1 MMTKWKHR
9 MPPGLKHLAHVL
21 RSAVITV
28 GLCAAI
34 AGGAHSLGYG
44 FAYQPTDSMPR
55 GLYWLTPGRDA
66 QAGSLVTLA
75 APGKPGLTL
84 LKRIAAGPGETVC
97 LDGRTVLIGGLPVA
111 EALSDGPAPAS
122 LCRALTPSEVFLLGD
137 GPRSFDSRYFGP
149 VDRAQLSH
157 RAIPL

>member
-1 MMTKWKHR
+1 MRHGFER
-9 MPPGLKHLAHVL
+9 LARVL
-21 RSAVITV
+21 RPAALTV

-66 QAGSLVTLA
+66 ALGSLVTLP

-84 LKRIAAGPGETVC
+84 LKRIAANSGETVC
-97 LDGRTVLIGGLPVA
+97 LRDRTILIGGRPVA
-111 EALSDGPAPAS
+111 EALADGPAPAA
-122 LCRALTPSEVFLLGD
+122 LCRALRSNEVFLLGD

-149 VDRAQLSH
+149 VDRAQLAH
-157 RAIPL
+157 RAFPL